1 MKIESGELT
10 QRLEVILSVIET
22 DRTKFHEKI
31 ASAINKVWEET
42 RFNTVSISKTF
53 SNAPR

>member
-1 MKIESGELT
+1 MKLEFGELT

-31 ASAINKVWEET
+31 ASAQQSMGRNPI
-42 RFNTVSISKTF
+42 
-53 SNAPR
+53 